1 MFNSQQNSKLFW
13 KLSFCSIKLCV
24 KPINWLENL
33 INFKYPRHHIYLL
46 LHKAWLWWKYLGV
59 VHELCY
65 IYFAAKKTLTQ
76 GTQQSIIL
84 ERILVSTLVCTSTNS
99 NCWYQVCL
107 LSILFQLWPSTL
119 LYNLLLKKI
128 EGCLNIFSE
137 QPLMVHVY
145 NLYRA

>member
-1 MFNSQQNSKLFW
+1 MFNSQQSSKLFW

-65 IYFAAKKTLTQ
+65 IYFAAINSKTRYTAKHHSWENFSVYFAQPAFLRRWTVSH
-76 GTQQSIIL
+76 T
-84 ERILVSTLVCTSTNS
+84 LVSYILSFP
-99 NCWYQVCL
+99 L
-107 LSILFQLWPSTL
+107 LSWFNITSCFIKMWCKFINS
-119 LYNLLLKKI
+119 YIKKI
-128 EGCLNIFSE
+128 YRLNT
-137 QPLMVHVY
+137 L
-145 NLYRA
+145 